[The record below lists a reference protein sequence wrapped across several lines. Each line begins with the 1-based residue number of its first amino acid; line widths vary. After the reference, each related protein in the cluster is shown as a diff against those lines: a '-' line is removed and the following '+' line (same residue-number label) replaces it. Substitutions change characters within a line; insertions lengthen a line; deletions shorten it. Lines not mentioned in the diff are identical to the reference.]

1 LLIGGSKVGDD
12 QFYER
17 MIPIADHLYDEH
29 LKELARENAPVTI
42 LRRSDMAKNFNELRR
57 KMSPERQRRNTAEAE
72 RMLLEMTLQE
82 LRQGIT
88 NFSQE
93 DIAEMLK
100 VTQGYVSKLERQDD
114 MLVSNLYAYV
124 EALGGQVEIRAKFPN
139 QEVQINQFREI
150 DKLKAVLAPKT
161 KKMA

>member
-1 LLIGGSKVGDD
+1 
-12 QFYER
+12 
-17 MIPIADHLYDEH
+17 
-29 LKELARENAPVTI
+29 
-42 LRRSDMAKNFNELRR
+42 MAKSFNELRH
-57 KMSPERQRRNTAEAE
+57 KMSPERRQRNAAAAN

-93 DIAEMLK
+93 DIAEMLQ

-114 MLVSNLYAYV
+114 MLLSNLYAYV
-124 EALGGQVEIRAKFPN
+124 EALGGQVEIRARFPN
-139 QEVQINQFREI
+139 QEIQINQFREI
-150 DKLKAVLAPKT
+150 EKLKAALVPKPKQ

>member
-1 LLIGGSKVGDD
+1 
-12 QFYER
+12 
-17 MIPIADHLYDEH
+17 
-29 LKELARENAPVTI
+29 
-42 LRRSDMAKNFNELRR
+42 MAKNLDELRA
-57 KMSPERQRRNTAEAE
+57 KMSPERQRRNAAEAQ
-72 RMLLEMTLQE
+72 RTLLAMTLQE

-100 VTQGYVSKLERQDD
+100 VTQGYISKLERQDD

-150 DKLKAVLAPKT
+150 EKLKAALTPKASRKQT
-161 KKMA
+161 A

>member
-1 LLIGGSKVGDD
+1 
-12 QFYER
+12 
-17 MIPIADHLYDEH
+17 
-29 LKELARENAPVTI
+29 
-42 LRRSDMAKNFNELRR
+42 MAKNFNELRH
-57 KMSPERQRRNTAEAE
+57 KMSPERRQRNAAAAN

-93 DIAEMLK
+93 DIAEMLQ

-114 MLVSNLYAYV
+114 MLLSNLYAYV
-124 EALGGQVEIRAKFPN
+124 EALGGQVEIRARFPN
-139 QEVQINQFREI
+139 QEIQINQFREI
-150 DKLKAVLAPKT
+150 EKIKAALVPKPKQ

>member
-1 LLIGGSKVGDD
+1 
-12 QFYER
+12 
-17 MIPIADHLYDEH
+17 
-29 LKELARENAPVTI
+29 
-42 LRRSDMAKNFNELRR
+42 MAKSFNELRR
-57 KMSPERQRRNTAEAE
+57 KMTPERRQRNAAEAN

-93 DIAEMLK
+93 DIAEMLQ

-114 MLVSNLYAYV
+114 MLLSKLYAYV

-139 QEVQINQFREI
+139 QEVQNKQFREI
-150 DKLKAVLAPKT
+150 AKLKAALASKAKQKKT
-161 KKMA
+161 A

>member
-1 LLIGGSKVGDD
+1 
-12 QFYER
+12 
-17 MIPIADHLYDEH
+17 
-29 LKELARENAPVTI
+29 
-42 LRRSDMAKNFNELRR
+42 MAKNFNELRSR
-57 KMSPERQRRNTAEAE
+57 MSPERRQRNAAAAN

-88 NFSQE
+88 DFSQE
-93 DIAEMLK
+93 DIAEMLQ

-114 MLVSNLYAYV
+114 MLLSNLYAYV
-124 EALGGQVEIRAKFPN
+124 QALGGQVEIRAKFPN

-150 DKLKAVLAPKT
+150 EKLRAALAPKPKQ

>member
-1 LLIGGSKVGDD
+1 
-12 QFYER
+12 
-17 MIPIADHLYDEH
+17 
-29 LKELARENAPVTI
+29 
-42 LRRSDMAKNFNELRR
+42 MAKRFNELRG
-57 KMSPERQRRNTAEAE
+57 KMAPERRRRNAAEAN

-82 LRQGIT
+82 LRQGLT
-88 NFSQE
+88 NFSQD
-93 DIAEMLK
+93 DIAEMLQ

-114 MLVSNLYAYV
+114 MLLSNLYAYV

-150 DKLKAVLAPKT
+150 EKLKAALAPRPKQ